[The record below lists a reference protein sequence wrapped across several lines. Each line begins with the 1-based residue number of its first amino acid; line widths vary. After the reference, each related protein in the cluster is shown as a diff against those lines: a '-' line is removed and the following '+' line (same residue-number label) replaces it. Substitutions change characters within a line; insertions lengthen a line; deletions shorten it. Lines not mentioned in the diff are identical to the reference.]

1 MRHFLTAL
9 TIAFLAIPTL
19 YAQTVVHQSDDV
31 NNVVNGTKPS
41 EPSNAPQPAAQ
52 KPAESSSESKSG
64 SSSSSSSSSSS
75 ETRRATEQ
83 PKPKEK
89 TEAEKKK
96 EREKRIKEREAR
108 DAERDRRILETE
120 KAAGATATTKKV
132 MSNGRRV
139 MGYRVQVYS
148 GKNTRAD
155 REKAMEAGRKIKSQM
170 PGQPV
175 YVHFYSPRWV
185 CRIGNFAKEDE
196 AINMVKK
203 VKNMGFRNACVVK
216 TVVTVSVRRR

>member
-1 MRHFLTAL
+1 MRFLLTAL
-9 TIAFLAIPTL
+9 TISFLAITPL
-19 YAQTVVHQSDDV
+19 HAQTVVHQSDDV
-31 NNVVNGTKPS
+31 NNVVNGNNEATTP
-41 EPSNAPQPAAQ
+41 PNNPPQPATP
-52 KPAESSSESKSG
+52 KPAEPTSSESK
-64 SSSSSSSSSSS
+64 SSSSSSS
-75 ETRRATEQ
+75 ETKRSSESS
-83 PKPKEK
+83 KPKEK
-89 TEAEKKK
+89 TEEEKKK

-108 DAERDRRILETE
+108 DAERDRRILEQE
-120 KAAGATATTKKV
+120 KAAGATTTTKKV

-155 REKAMEAGRKIKSQM
+155 RENAQEAGRKIKSQM

-203 VKNMGFRNACVVK
+203 VKAMGFKDACVVK
-216 TVVTVSVRRR
+216 TVVNVSVRRR

>member
-1 MRHFLTAL
+1 MPMRYFLTAL
-9 TIAFLAIPTL
+9 TIAFFAIPSL
-19 YAQTVVHQSDDV
+19 FAQTVVHQSDDV
-31 NNVVNGTKPS
+31 NNVVNG
-41 EPSNAPQPAAQ
+41 N
-52 KPAESSSESKSG
+52 KPAEPTNASQPSAPKPAEPSSESKS
-64 SSSSSSSSSSS
+64 SSS
-75 ETRRATEQ
+75 ETKKTTEQ

-155 REKAMEAGRKIKSQM
+155 HEKAIEAGRKIKSQM

-185 CRIGNFAKEDE
+185 CRIGNFGKEDE

>member
-1 MRHFLTAL
+1 M
-9 TIAFLAIPTL
+9 
-19 YAQTVVHQSDDV
+19 S
-31 NNVVNGTKPS
+31 
-41 EPSNAPQPAAQ
+41 
-52 KPAESSSESKSG
+52 
-64 SSSSSSSSSSS
+64 
-75 ETRRATEQ
+75 
-83 PKPKEK
+83 
-89 TEAEKKK
+89 
-96 EREKRIKEREAR
+96 EKRIKEREAR
-108 DAERDRRILETE
+108 DAERDRRIQEQE
-120 KAAGATATTKKV
+120 KAAGATTTTKKV

-155 REKAMEAGRKIKSQM
+155 RENAQEAGRKIKSQM

-203 VKNMGFRNACVVK
+203 VKAMGFKDACVVK
-216 TVVTVSVRRR
+216 TVVNVSVRRR